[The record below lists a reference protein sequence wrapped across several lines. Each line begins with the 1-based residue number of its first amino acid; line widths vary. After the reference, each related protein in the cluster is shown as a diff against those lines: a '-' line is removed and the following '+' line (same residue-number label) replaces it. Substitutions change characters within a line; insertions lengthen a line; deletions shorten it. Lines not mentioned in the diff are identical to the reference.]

1 MLELTPALRHIAD
14 RLNELN
20 RELNAYNS
28 TSLSQ
33 EQLMRRFDLLSR
45 YDELRKVLS
54 FFPDDDQVRVKQYM
68 YVNC

>member
-54 FFPDDDQVRVKQYM
+54 FFPHDDQVRVKQYM